1 MNVNECDM
9 FAVDGSKTFTPQL
22 AARKQ
27 DDLGYRSAARGQ
39 LVACFSAPAIS
50 RGRMVTSCGGALQKK
65 KQSMSPKLGNVL
77 WL

>member
-1 MNVNECDM
+1 M

-39 LVACFSAPAIS
+39 LVAGFSAPAIS
-50 RGRMVTSCGGALQKK
+50 RGRLVTSCGGDLQKK